1 MSLPSSCGCPGCA
14 VVLDWAQSRRS
25 RGVATMTTR
34 GCTRRWFVGR
44 VDRDGSREAVATL
57 SIQYSQRKASR
68 PQTQPC
74 FTPCTCL
81 ALRSS
86 LSTRSCATATI
97 ASVPH
102 VKPPSMRPQ
111 GPRHVPV
118 LCNVKPRAN
127 VLRHVVSKQQNSR
140 CMASGCTAS
149 ARGWHRRQHQVL
161 TAESRKH

>member
-1 MSLPSSCGCPGCA
+1 MSLPSSCGCPGYTNVQWVCSWCAVGVQLVCSGCA
-14 VVLDWAQSRRS
+14 VVLDRAQSRHS

-44 VDRDGSREAVATL
+44 VDRDGSREAVEPTL
-57 SIQYSQRKASR
+57 SIQYSQRKASY

-97 ASVPH
+97 ASVPR
-102 VKPPSMRPQ
+102 VKPPSTPAPSGSKARARLVQ
-111 GPRHVPV
+111 CEATRQCIAPRCPETTEFAVH
-118 LCNVKPRAN
+118 
-127 VLRHVVSKQQNSR
+127 
-140 CMASGCTAS
+140 G
-149 ARGWHRRQHQVL
+149 
-161 TAESRKH
+161 